1 MRTLIFLV
9 VIAMGLFSMG
19 APRTASAKPAP
30 ESDAVLRALVAYH
43 DALGRGDG
51 KDAVRWATAKTVA
64 FYDEVRELALHAQP
78 AEVRKLSPLTKL
90 TVLIVRA
97 QLKPTELKDL
107 DGAAVM
113 ALAVERGWISREPLV
128 TADLGKTT
136 IKGDEARIE
145 HKLKGKATWTYRLLK
160 EKGDWRFDVT
170 SAFPAAEVVLQA
182 WMVDQGKKEE
192 ELLLELVKK
201 ATGTQPTEAIWQALE

>member
-1 MRTLIFLV
+1 MRPSVLFLILV
-9 VIAMGLFSMG
+9 A
-19 APRTASAKPAP
+19 APAWAKPVSPKPAS
-30 ESDAVLRALVAYH
+30 ESDAVLRSLVAYH
-43 DALGRGDG
+43 DALVRGDG
-51 KDAVRWATAKTVA
+51 KDAVRWSSGKTVA
-64 FYDEVRELALHAQP
+64 FYEEVRELALHAQA
-78 AEVRKLSPLTKL
+78 AEVRKLSPLVKL

-97 QLKPTELKDL
+97 QLRPAELKDL

-113 ALAVERGWISREPLV
+113 ALAVERGWISRDPLE

-145 HKLKGKATWTYRLLK
+145 HKLKGKATWTYRLVK

-170 SAFPAAEVVLQA
+170 SAFPAAEIVLQA

-192 ELLLELVKK
+192 ELLFDLVKK
-201 ATGTQPTEAIWQALE
+201 ATGTIPTEAIWQPLE